1 MPAGARSRAAM
12 VAVTEFFYAI
22 DGSIKVM
29 KLGPIGIWTTTL
41 DAQPAAKAQ
50 EAARELERLG
60 YAAIWIGESVR
71 REAFSNAGLLLA
83 ATSRIVIA
91 TGIANIYA
99 RDALTMSAGQKTLA
113 EAYPGRFL
121 LGIGVSHQPNVEEVR
136 GHTYGKPVATMRA
149 YLDAMS
155 KAPYQSVEPPEKPG
169 TILAALGPNML
180 KLAAE
185 RTNGAHPYFVPVEHT
200 RLARATLGPDAVL
213 APEQAVV
220 LETDP
225 ARARAIAR
233 GHTQSYLRLPNYANN
248 LRRLGYSEE
257 DLAGSGTDRLVD
269 DIVAWGDLGQVR
281 SRIRA
286 HLEAGANH
294 VSVQVLRE
302 DVRALPMD
310 EWRALAKQLL
320 T

>member
-1 MPAGARSRAAM
+1 MSM
-12 VAVTEFFYAI
+12 N
-22 DGSIKVM
+22 
-29 KLGPIGIWTTTL
+29 LGPIGIWTNTL

-60 YAAIWIGESVR
+60 YAAIWFPESVR
-71 REAFSNAGLLLA
+71 REALSNAGLLLA
-83 ATSRIVIA
+83 ATGRIVVA

-99 RDALTMSAGQKTLA
+99 RDAMTMAAGQKTLA

-121 LGIGVSHQPNVEEVR
+121 LGLGVSHQPNVEQVR

-149 YLDAMS
+149 YLEAMS
-155 KAPYQSVEPPEKPG
+155 KAPYQSVEPAEKPT

-185 RTNGAHPYFVPVEHT
+185 QTSGAHPYFVPVEHT
-200 RLARATLGPDAVL
+200 RQARKALGPNAML

-220 LETDP
+220 LETD
-225 ARARAIAR
+225 ADRARAIAR
-233 GHTQSYLRLPNYANN
+233 GHTTHYLRLTNYVNN
-248 LRRLGYSEE
+248 MRRLGYTEA
-257 DLAGSGTDRLVD
+257 DVTGGGSDRLVD
-269 DIVAWGDLGQVR
+269 DIVAWGDLNTVT

-286 HLEAGANH
+286 HLDAGADH
-294 VSVQVLRE
+294 VCVQVITE
-302 DVRALPMD
+302 DQRALPME
-310 EWRALAKQLL
+310 EWTALAGQLL